1 MQYYKFAKHSTAK
14 EFSDAEINNAVLV
27 TDFRKAREI
36 YAKNGVMT
44 PIFEENDANSNKGLD
59 ASTRENI
66 VSAEIVERF
75 TKTGES
81 YYRLSVTYNDGS
93 NDFRLFG
100 SKNNDYLPH
109 ILTKEEIAKGRFIY
123 AKQDGKIVKEDPKV
137 IDGKL
142 VCCYRTYFVPSEY
155 LPAK

>member
-1 MQYYKFAKHSTAK
+1 MQYYKFAKGATAK
-14 EFSDAEINNAVLV
+14 EYTQKEMENAVLV

-36 YAKNGVMT
+36 YAKNGIMA
-44 PIFEENDANSNKGLD
+44 PIFEESDANNNKGLD
-59 ASTRENI
+59 ASTRENL

-75 TKTGES
+75 TKTGEP
-81 YYRLSVTYNDGS
+81 YYRLSVTYSDGS

-100 SKNNDYLPH
+100 SKDNDYLPH

-123 AKQDGKIVKEDPKV
+123 ARQDGKIVKEDPKV

-142 VCCYRTYFVPSEY
+142 VCCYRIYFVPSEY
-155 LPAK
+155 VPAK